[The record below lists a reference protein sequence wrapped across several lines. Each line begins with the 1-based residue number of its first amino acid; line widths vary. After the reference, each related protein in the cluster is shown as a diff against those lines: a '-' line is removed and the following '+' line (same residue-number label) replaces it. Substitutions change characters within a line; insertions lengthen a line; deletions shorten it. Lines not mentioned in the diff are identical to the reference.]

1 MFGWIKT
8 KKKREE
14 LNNIILNVKNDKK
27 NQRKNK
33 YTGLK
38 SYKVGLVVR
47 GERSEGGKGRGFDSP
62 ANN

>member
-1 MFGWIKT
+1 MQFKLIVIG

-38 SYKVGLVVR
+38 S
-47 GERSEGGKGRGFDSP
+47 
-62 ANN
+62 